1 MCIIVL
7 FTELCI
13 QDYRIW
19 KNNETVNI
27 FQNEFDQKYLWRTN
41 SLVSA
46 LVSSTNYHIKS
57 PDVEF
62 KKTNAIV

>member
-1 MCIIVL
+1 M
-7 FTELCI
+7 
-13 QDYRIW
+13 